1 MSNIMRI
8 PLTMA
13 IMDGMEVSVGNS
25 IFTIPI
31 NNIRQS
37 FKVSA
42 KDIIHDSTN
51 SEMIKCMDHF
61 YPIIRAKELYRLEDG
76 FENIEDGI
84 LLWLEAGDCS
94 YCLFVDELI
103 GEQQVVVK
111 QLPSYVNSYNVKDY
125 GINGCTLL
133 GDGNISII
141 LDVANL
147 YTSTHTA

>member
-1 MSNIMRI
+1 MTTTMKI

-13 IMDGMEVSVGNS
+13 IMDGMEVSVGDS

-42 KDIIHDSTN
+42 GDIIYDSAN
-51 SEMIKCMDHF
+51 NEVISCLNNF
-61 YPIIRAKELYRLEDG
+61 YPIIRAKDLYHLDKG
-76 FENIEDGI
+76 VDNIEDGI
-84 LLWLEAGDCS
+84 LLWLESGECS
-94 YCLFVDELI
+94 YCLFVDELL

-111 QLPSYVNSYNVKDY
+111 QLPSYVNSYNIKKY

-133 GDGNISII
+133 GDGSISII

-147 YTSTHTA
+147 YASTQES